1 MNTDEQRLKFI
12 MQDLDSFWRVD
23 QDRYD
28 YAMDVA
34 EEHGRMS
41 PTEEDEIEGFRRMV
55 DEAMIVF
62 KFKG

>member
-1 MNTDEQRLKFI
+1 MFTDEQRMKFI
-12 MQDLDSFWRVD
+12 MQDCESYLNVD
-23 QDRYD
+23 NDRYD

-55 DEAMIVF
+55 DEA
-62 KFKG
+62 

>member
-12 MQDLDSFWRVD
+12 MQDLESFWKVEK
-23 QDRYD
+23 DRYEF
-28 YAMDVA
+28 AIDVA

-41 PTEEDEIEGFRRMV
+41 PTAEDELEGFRRML

>member
-1 MNTDEQRLKFI
+1 

-55 DEAMIVF
+55 DEAMLVF
-62 KFKG
+62 KYRG